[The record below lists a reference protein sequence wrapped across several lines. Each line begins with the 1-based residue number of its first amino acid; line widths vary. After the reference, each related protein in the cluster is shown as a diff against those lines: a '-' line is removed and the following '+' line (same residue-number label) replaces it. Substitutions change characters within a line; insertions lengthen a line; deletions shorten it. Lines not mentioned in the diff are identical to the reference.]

1 MLILVTGGCG
11 FIGSNSIRYILKKY
25 PDYKIINLDK
35 LTYAGNLENLAEVE
49 KNPNYKFIQGDICNS
64 KLVNQILE
72 ERIDCVI
79 NFAAE
84 SHVDRSLYD
93 PLVFVQTNLVGTQVL
108 LQSALQ
114 HEVSLFLQIST
125 DEVYGPVLG
134 DKKSKE
140 DEPLSPSSPY
150 AASKTGADLLALSY
164 FKSFNLPLIIAR
176 PTNNF
181 GPYQFPEKLIPLFIT
196 NALENQSL
204 PIYGDG
210 LYVRDWLYVEDHCE
224 ALDLILHKGKK
235 GEIYNI
241 SAHNEKTNLE
251 ITNLIL
257 EGVGKPKS
265 LIKHVPDRPAH
276 DRRYALDSTKLE
288 KELGWKPKF
297 SFEKGL
303 QETIAWYKNN
313 QSWWERVKSGEYQ
326 KYYEK
331 HYAYLK
337 TKH

>member
-1 MLILVTGGCG
+1 MKLLITGGCG
-11 FIGSNSIRYILKKY
+11 FIGSNFVRYLLKKY
-25 PDYKIINLDK
+25 PDYKIFNLDK
-35 LTYAGNLENLAEVE
+35 LTYAGNLENLSEVE

-72 ERIDCVI
+72 EKIDRII

-93 PLVFVQTNLVGTQVL
+93 PVVFVQTNLVGTQVL

-114 HEVSLFLQIST
+114 HKVSLFLQIST

-134 DKKSKE
+134 NHKSIEKE
-140 DEPLSPSSPY
+140 TLNPSSPY
-150 AASKTGADLLALSY
+150 AASKASADLLALSY

-181 GPYQFPEKLIPLFIT
+181 GSFQFPEKLIPLFIS
-196 NALENQSL
+196 NALEDKSL

-210 LYVRDWLYVEDHCE
+210 LYVRDWLYVQDHCE
-224 ALDLILHKGKK
+224 ALDFILQKGKA

-241 SAHNEKTNLE
+241 SSHNEKTNLE
-251 ITNLIL
+251 ITDLIL
-257 EGVGKPKS
+257 QALDKPKS

-288 KELGWKPKF
+288 KELGWKSKV
-297 SFEKGL
+297 SFEKAL
-303 QETIAWYKNN
+303 QDTIEWYKKNR
-313 QSWWERVKSGEYQ
+313 SWWERVKSGEYQ

-337 TKH
+337 K

>member
-1 MLILVTGGCG
+1 MRLLVTGGCG
-11 FIGSNSIRYILKKY
+11 FIGSNFVRFLLKKY

-35 LTYAGNLENLAEVE
+35 LTYAGNLENLSGVE
-49 KNPNYKFIQGDICNS
+49 KNLNYKFIQGDICNS
-64 KLVNQILE
+64 QLVNQILE
-72 ERIDCVI
+72 EEQIDSII

-93 PLVFVQTNLVGTQVL
+93 PMVFVQTNFVGTQVL

-114 HEVSLFLQIST
+114 HKVSLFLQIST

-134 DKKSKE
+134 NQKYKE

-150 AASKTGADLLALSY
+150 AASKASADLLALSY
-164 FKSFNLPLIIAR
+164 FKSFNLPLVIAR

-181 GPYQFPEKLIPLFIT
+181 GAYQFPEKLIPLFIS
-196 NALENQSL
+196 NALEDKSL

-210 LYVRDWLYVEDHCE
+210 LYIRDWLYVEDHCQ
-224 ALDLILHKGKK
+224 ALDLILHKGMK

-241 SAHNEKTNLE
+241 SSHNEKTNLE

-257 EGVGKPKS
+257 GGLGKPKS

-288 KELGWKPKF
+288 KELGWKSKI
-297 SFEKGL
+297 SFEKAL
-303 QETIAWYKNN
+303 QETINWYKTNK
-313 QSWWERVKSGEYQ
+313 SWWERVKSGEYQ

-337 TKH
+337 K

>member
-1 MLILVTGGCG
+1 MRLLVTGGCG
-11 FIGSNSIRYILKKY
+11 FIGSNFVRYLLKKY
-25 PDYKIINLDK
+25 PDYKIFNLDK
-35 LTYAGNLENLAEVE
+35 LTYAGNLENLSEVE
-49 KNPNYKFIQGDICNS
+49 KNPNYKFIQGDICNPQP
-64 KLVNQILE
+64 VNQILAE
-72 ERIDCVI
+72 KIDSII

-93 PLVFVQTNLVGTQVL
+93 PVVFVQSNFVGTQVL

-114 HEVSLFLQIST
+114 HKVSLFLQIST

-134 DKKSKE
+134 NHKSTEKE
-140 DEPLSPSSPY
+140 TLNPSSPY
-150 AASKTGADLLALSY
+150 AASKASADLLALSY

-181 GPYQFPEKLIPLFIT
+181 GPYQFPEKLIPLFIS
-196 NALENQSL
+196 NALEDKSL

-210 LYVRDWLYVEDHCE
+210 LYVRDWLYVQDHCE
-224 ALDLILHKGKK
+224 ALDLILQKGKA

-241 SAHNEKTNLE
+241 SSHNEKTNLE
-251 ITNLIL
+251 ITDSIL
-257 EGVGKPKS
+257 QALGKPKN

-288 KELGWKPKF
+288 KELGWKSKF
-297 SFEKGL
+297 SFEKAL
-303 QETIAWYKNN
+303 QETVEWYKKNR
-313 QSWWERVKSGEYQ
+313 SWWERVKSGEYQ

-337 TKH
+337 K

>member
-1 MLILVTGGCG
+1 MRLLVTGGCG
-11 FIGSNSIRYILKKY
+11 FIGSNFVRYLLKKY

-35 LTYAGNLENLAEVE
+35 LTYAGNLENLSEVE

-64 KLVNQILE
+64 QLVNQILAE
-72 ERIDCVI
+72 KIDCII

-84 SHVDRSLYD
+84 SHVDRSLHD
-93 PLVFVQTNLVGTQVL
+93 PVMFVQSNLVGTQVL

-114 HEVSLFLQIST
+114 SKVSLFLQIST

-134 DKKSKE
+134 KHKSIEKE
-140 DEPLSPSSPY
+140 TLNPSSPY
-150 AASKTGADLLALSY
+150 AASKASADLLALSY

-181 GPYQFPEKLIPLFIT
+181 GPYQFPEKLIPLFIS
-196 NALENQSL
+196 NALEDKSL

-210 LYVRDWLYVEDHCE
+210 LYIRDWLYVEDHCE
-224 ALDLILHKGKK
+224 ALDLILQKGKA

-241 SAHNEKTNLE
+241 SSHNEKTNLE
-251 ITNLIL
+251 ITDLIL
-257 EGVGKPKS
+257 QALNKPKS

-276 DRRYALDSTKLE
+276 DRRYALDSAKLE
-288 KELGWKPKF
+288 KELGWMPKF
-297 SFEKGL
+297 SFEKAL
-303 QETIAWYKNN
+303 QETIEWYKKNKN
-313 QSWWERVKSGEYQ
+313 WWESVKSGEYQ

-337 TKH
+337 K

>member
-1 MLILVTGGCG
+1 MRILVTGGCG
-11 FIGSNSIRYILKKY
+11 FIGSNFIRYLIRKHSG
-25 PDYKIINLDK
+25 YKIINLDK
-35 LTYAGNLENLAEVE
+35 LTYAGNLENLSEVE
-49 KNPNYKFIQGDICNS
+49 KNPNYKFIQGDICDP
-64 KLVNQILE
+64 KLVNQILAE
-72 ERIDCVI
+72 KIDCVI

-84 SHVDRSLYD
+84 SHVDRSLYE
-93 PLVFVQTNLVGTQVL
+93 PLVFVQTNFVGTQIL

-114 HEVSLFLQIST
+114 HKVSLFLQIST
-125 DEVYGPVLG
+125 DEVYGPVSG
-134 DKKSKE
+134 NQKFKE
-140 DEPLSPSSPY
+140 NEPLSPSSPY
-150 AASKTGADLLALSY
+150 AASKASADLLALSY
-164 FKSFNLPLIIAR
+164 FKSFNLPLVIAR

-181 GPYQFPEKLIPLFIT
+181 GPYQFPEKLIPLFIS
-196 NALENQSL
+196 NALEDKSL

-224 ALDLILHKGKK
+224 ALDLILQKGGK

-241 SAHNEKTNLE
+241 SSHNEKTNLE

-257 EGVGKPKS
+257 EGLSKSKS

-276 DRRYALDSTKLE
+276 DRRYALDSAKLE
-288 KELGWKPKF
+288 KELDWKPKF

-303 QETIAWYKNN
+303 QETISWYKNSR
-313 QSWWERVKSGEYQ
+313 SWWERVKSGEYQ

-337 TKH
+337 K